1 MLFGQN
7 DEINIE
13 KYFELQKPNLTQVLQ
28 NKNIRVYVKR
38 GWAVGERLTLVIFF
52 EIS

>member
-13 KYFELQKPNLTQVLQ
+13 KYFELQKPNLTQVLLLSLKQ
-28 NKNIRVYVKR
+28 KYTCIC
-38 GWAVGERLTLVIFF
+38 
-52 EIS
+52 